1 MFDLIQFRDLNGAES
16 SRLNLTMRTTWALP
30 PGRQLTHWTGAS
42 LAPTFSIT
50 SKLTA
55 PALERLARPPWPK
68 ASALAKAQMGK
79 APHFTCWRRRSKF
92 FVDPANVP

>member
-1 MFDLIQFRDLNGAES
+1 MLRRQIKTQLSHGRLWDGRLAGCLTLIQFRDLNGAES

-55 PALERLARPPWPK
+55 PALE
-68 ASALAKAQMGK
+68 
-79 APHFTCWRRRSKF
+79 C
-92 FVDPANVP
+92 

>member
-1 MFDLIQFRDLNGAES
+1 
-16 SRLNLTMRTTWALP
+16 MRTTWALP

-55 PALERLARPPWPK
+55 PAWSAWPAPMAEGLSARQGADGQGAALHLLAEALE
-68 ASALAKAQMGK
+68 
-79 APHFTCWRRRSKF
+79 F